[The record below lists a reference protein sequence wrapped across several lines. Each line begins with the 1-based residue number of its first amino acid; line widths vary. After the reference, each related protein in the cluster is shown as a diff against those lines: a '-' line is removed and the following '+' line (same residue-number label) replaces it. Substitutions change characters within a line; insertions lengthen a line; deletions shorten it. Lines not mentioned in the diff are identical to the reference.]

1 MRKMM
6 NPVVELLLSCRPRI
20 AGLFYVLFAIQL
32 NSLLLKSID
41 I

>member
-6 NPVVELLLSCRPRI
+6 NRAAELLLSCHPRI

-32 NSLLLKSID
+32 NSLLLKSND